1 MPTDAITALV
11 ARYQTAG
18 QMPSLAEARGD
29 LTRLPLQVRAA
40 AARSLLGRGLIDCW
54 TALSLAAFGLS
65 THDPEQAASRQPPQ
79 SHRLRP
85 R

>member
-1 MPTDAITALV
+1 VPTDAITALV

-18 QMPSLAEARGD
+18 QMPTLAEARGD
-29 LTRLPLQVRAA
+29 LTRLPLQIRAA
-40 AARSLLGRGLIDCW
+40 AARSLLAKGLIDCW
-54 TALSLAAFGLS
+54 TALSLAAFGLP

-79 SHRLRP
+79 SQRLRP